1 MSSLLEKQLRETLAD
16 QPAPGELAAGRRSWP
31 VIEAA
36 LAERAPVT
44 RRARRPALRLALV
57 AALLAMGLAAALSPA
72 GAEVGRWIEERVGL
86 APDDSEAT
94 LAGFPR
100 GGRLLAVSS
109 SGAWVV
115 DAGGALS
122 RLGDYREVGWSPRGL
137 YVIGTRG
144 RRLTAME
151 PSREPRWSLLRP
163 RRVHHPAWSP
173 GDGFRVA
180 YLESSGRRTSLRV
193 VDGSG
198 QLDHEVVAAAAAR
211 VTPAWRP
218 RGGRYALTYARE
230 PARARG
236 IGAGAAAAP
245 SGSEVGA
252 PIGRRAGTPEGA
264 GPGIATV
271 DADSGARLWSA
282 RTGSVPLE
290 LAWTRDGRRLAVLLP
305 NALRIYARDGRLQ
318 IELRLE
324 RGARPAA
331 LALHPSGGR
340 AALALTRRGESRV
353 VDVRL
358 GRDPAIRRRLFSGPG
373 TFSELAWSPGGR
385 RLLVAWPE
393 ANQWLLIG
401 GRRPR
406 AFAGI
411 SRELDPGRTG
421 AGFPRI
427 AGWCCPR

>member
-44 RRARRPALRLALV
+44 RRTRRPALRLALV
-57 AALLAMGLAAALSPA
+57 AALLAIGLAAALSPA
-72 GAEVGRWIEERVGL
+72 GAEVGKWIEERVGL
-86 APDDSEAT
+86 EADDSEAT

-122 RLGDYREVGWSPRGL
+122 RLGDYREAGWSPRGL

-151 PSREPRWSLLRP
+151 PSRDPRWSLLRP
-163 RRVHHPAWSP
+163 GRVHNPAWSP
-173 GDGFRVA
+173 GDGYRVA
-180 YLESSGRRTSLRV
+180 YLESTGRRTSLRV

-198 QLDHEVVAAAAAR
+198 RLDHVVAAAAAR

-218 RGGRYALTYARE
+218 RGEGYVLTYARE

-245 SGSEVGA
+245 D
-252 PIGRRAGTPEGA
+252 GA

-271 DADSGARLWSA
+271 DADTGARLWSA
-282 RTGSVPLE
+282 RTGSVPLK
-290 LAWTRDGRRLAVLLP
+290 LAWTRDGRRLAVLAP
-305 NALRIYARDGRLQ
+305 SALRIYARDGRLLT
-318 IELRLE
+318 ELRLD
-324 RGARPAA
+324 RGDRPAA
-331 LALHPSGGR
+331 LALHPSGRR

-358 GRDPAIRRRLFSGPG
+358 GRDPAIRRHLFSGPG
-373 TFSELAWSPGGR
+373 TFSELAWSPDGR
-385 RLLVAWPE
+385 HLLVAWPE

-401 GRRPR
+401 GRRPH
-406 AFAGI
+406 AFAGV
-411 SRELDPGRTG
+411 SRELDPGQTG